1 MQISSLRT
9 VGVRLKVPAVIVG
22 LFIVLVGW
30 IFVLRWSTFSAPLWN
45 VDEAIHAAVA
55 RTLLDG
61 GVLYR
66 DAVDQRTPLTYYA
79 VALVFRLF
87 GENNMWALRAAVA
100 VVIASAA
107 LGLFLLGR
115 HAKSAAV
122 GAWSALLFCALTTNL
137 LYPHDGNAVHTEWF
151 VILFTTWGS
160 WWYWR
165 TQARTGIWPAA
176 VTGVVFGLAFL
187 SKQPALLDFAA
198 PLLAVGYATATGR
211 RSFADATRCVA
222 AMLAGFVAVSAAAL
236 LYLAARGAL
245 ADLVFYTWTYN
256 VRYYG
261 PAVTLAERL
270 LSAFKPF
277 GMLLTEYPLVLFGLL
292 MATILHLVRLA
303 QLRPNAEE
311 RADQPF
317 SFYLLIWCA
326 TSLAA
331 AASGGRG
338 FDHYYIQCI
347 PPFALGAGWFLTS
360 AGSYARRHLR
370 MPVVWSRP
378 TFVGIAAALLVG
390 ATALSAIVCP
400 LASRGKV
407 GYPYDSAT
415 RASQF
420 IKSLT
425 TPDERI
431 FVWGYNPDIY
441 LYTDRRPASRFVYC
455 SFQTG
460 LIPWTNIAPEKDT
473 HDAIVPGTMETLLAD
488 LEMSRPTFIV
498 DCGVGP
504 HRNFAKYPLARF
516 EPLQKFVSRDY
527 VEAESGQ
534 FLPQG
539 YKLHLIKDAFRRTP
553 VRLAGGASSR
563 LAVPEVVGPAIV
575 APVPTGF
582 VVVGHDRDSRLQR
595 LALIADGQEIDSVSF
610 APTDSITLRF
620 DVPFD
625 RLGPGRHHL
634 GARAT
639 DASGATRDSVALE
652 AMCNASSAPPDQLAA
667 FALPC
672 VTTAVMPLSVRT
684 PFAPTANWEGEHHVF
699 FAHAFSILS
708 YPVVSGA
715 ARVRGAFGFRPGAYA
730 PEVTTPTDGAEFL
743 VEWVSPHEERQ
754 ILFRRLLQPRDH
766 PEDRPLQFFAV
777 DLPAHA
783 EGGRLEFMITPGP
796 ADNTACD
803 WTYWADLQVE
813 TSH

>member
-1 MQISSLRT
+1 MQIPSPRT
-9 VGVRLKVPAVIVG
+9 VGVRLKLPAAILG

-30 IFVLRWSTFSAPLWN
+30 MLILRWSTLGVPLWN

-79 VALVFRLF
+79 VALLFRLF
-87 GENNMWALRAAVA
+87 GENNLWALRAAVA
-100 VVIASAA
+100 VVIAGTGV
-107 LGLFLLGR
+107 GLFLLGR
-115 HAKSAAV
+115 RTRNAAA
-122 GAWSALLFCALTTNL
+122 GGWATLIFCALTTNL

-160 WWYWR
+160 WWFWR
-165 TQARTGIWPAA
+165 TQARTDAWPAA

-198 PLLAVGYATATGR
+198 PLLTVCYAAATGHR
-211 RSFADATRCVA
+211 RFADAARSLGG
-222 AMLAGFVAVSAAAL
+222 MLAGFLAVNAAVL
-236 LYLAARGAL
+236 LYFAAHGAL
-245 ADLVFYTWTYN
+245 ADLFFYTWTYN
-256 VRYYG
+256 LRYYG
-261 PAVTLAERL
+261 PEVTLAERL

-277 GMLLTEYPLVLFGLL
+277 GMLLIEYPLVLFGLL
-292 MATILHLVRLA
+292 VATILHLVRLA
-303 QLRPNAEE
+303 QLRPTAEE

-317 SFYLLIWCA
+317 SFYLLMWCV

-347 PPFALGAGWFLTS
+347 PAFALSAGWFLTS
-360 AGSYARRHLR
+360 AASYARRHLR

-390 ATALSAIVCP
+390 ATALSAVVCP
-400 LASRGKV
+400 LASRGKI

-415 RASQF
+415 RASAF

-425 TPDERI
+425 TPEERI

-460 LIPWTNIAPEKDT
+460 LIPWTNLAPEKDT
-473 HDAIVPGTMETLLAD
+473 RYAIVPGTMDTLLAD
-488 LEMSRPTFIV
+488 LETSRPTFIV

-504 HRNFAKYPLARF
+504 HRSFSKYPLARF
-516 EPLQKFVSRDY
+516 APLQEFVSRNY

-539 YKLHLIKDAFRRTP
+539 FKLHLIKDSARRTP
-553 VRLAGGASSR
+553 VRLAGGPPSR
-563 LAVPEVVGPAIV
+563 LAAPEVIGPPIV

-582 VVVGHDRDSRLQR
+582 VVVGHDPDGRLQR
-595 LALIADGQEIDSVSF
+595 LELIADGKEIDSVSF
-610 APTDSITLRF
+610 APTDSITVRF

-625 RLGPGRHHL
+625 TLGPGRHHL
-634 GARAT
+634 WARAT
-639 DASGATRDSVALE
+639 DASGATRESAVSE
-652 AMCNASSAPPDQLAA
+652 AACDASSVPPEQLPS
-667 FALPC
+667 FALAC
-672 VTTAVMPLSVRT
+672 VTSTVTPLSVRT

-699 FAHAFSILS
+699 FAHALSVLS
-708 YPVVSGA
+708 YPLIDGA
-715 ARVRGAFGFRPGAYA
+715 ARVRGQFGFRPGAYA
-730 PEVTTPTDGAEFL
+730 PDNSTPTDGAEFR
-743 VEWVSPHEERQ
+743 VEWVTPNDERW

-766 PEDRPLQFFAV
+766 PEDRPLQFFTA
-777 DLPAHA
+777 DLPPHA
-783 EGGRLEFMITPGP
+783 KGGRLEFVITPGP
-796 ADNTACD
+796 SDNSACD
-803 WTYWADLQVE
+803 WTYWADLQIE